1 MLITQVR
8 AVAISSNTVFS
19 RRQSS
24 NLGYAVHMPQRLAF
38 GLVDQICTSRSES
51 GYGRGRS
58 STVFTT
64 LNTAVLAPIPRAK
77 VSAAELKARLSPGF
91 LRVHARLDVFV
102 DEQLFVGANFFIQFA
117 LFLLFVK

>member
-38 GLVDQICTSRSES
+38 GFVDHICTSRSES

-58 STVFTT
+58 STAFTT
-64 LNTAVLAPIPRAK
+64 LNTAVFAPIPRAR
-77 VSAAELKARLSPGF
+77 VSTAVVVNPGLLRPLPYPDSDRL
-91 LRVHARLDVFV
+91 V
-102 DEQLFVGANFFIQFA
+102 QM
-117 LFLLFVK
+117 